1 MLTIVLAVMQ
11 ERVLPHCAGST
22 LSNFCEVKALSIS
35 DNKSHLHTSSGNNLI
50 TLLDRKDIGM
60 LLVLLANVYTK

>member
-1 MLTIVLAVMQ
+1 MLTIVLSVTQ

-35 DNKSHLHTSSGNNLI
+35 DNKSHLHTSVAI
-50 TLLDRKDIGM
+50 TEPNYATR
-60 LLVLLANVYTK
+60 